1 MSTAS
6 RALACCCLAA
16 TALTALTTLL
26 AGDSW
31 NGADIRRAATAEP
44 IAPLPLEVH
53 LDRRKVELGQ
63 RLFLDARLSRDN
75 TVSCASC
82 HGLQTVAH
90 HGAPDGRTR
99 GPHLGGVRVKL
110 LPVLDS

>member
-16 TALTALTTLL
+16 TATHRMTTLL

-44 IAPLPLEVH
+44 IAPLP
-53 LDRRKVELGQ
+53 
-63 RLFLDARLSRDN
+63 
-75 TVSCASC
+75 
-82 HGLQTVAH
+82 VAH

-99 GPHLGGVRVKL
+99 GPHLGGVRVKP